1 MDRTDRD
8 DWAMEQLKDVWKV
21 LFADGKSGKKQI
33 NKQVIVIREQLRR
46 IEVSFHSNNSLL

>member
-33 NKQVIVIREQLRR
+33 NKQVIVIPEQLRR

>member
-1 MDRTDRD
+1 MDRADHD
-8 DWAMEQLKDVWKV
+8 NWAIEQIKDVWKV